1 MLLSHEQIQ
10 IEALSLPPQ
19 QRAELVERLLDS
31 LHSESA
37 EHVAQEWAALA
48 TERLDEI
55 RTDRVT
61 PIDGADVMA
70 KARCCLPLSLM
81 KS

>member
-31 LHSESA
+31 LHSDSS
-37 EHVAQEWAALA
+37 EHMAQEWAALA
-48 TERLDEI
+48 NERLDEI
-55 RTDRVT
+55 RSGRVT
-61 PIDGADVMA
+61 PIDGAEVLA
-70 KARCCLPLSLM
+70 KARKSLSQ
-81 KS
+81 